1 MSVRFPI
8 DHMKS
13 YARNLLKHILKLSR
27 PWVLLSQYTFFW
39 ENILVLTHFDQM
51 NNPQSLLESYGSQLF
66 LTICHNP
73 RFLIPTKAVRI
84 LLTRLQRLLHSYS
97 NRVLCGHW
105 DSVSPL
111 DTLVG
116 TPALIS
122 NRVLCGH
129 CDTGQCLS
137 SGHTWTLNTQHMQKS
152 DGRGKQVND
161 KQHKWT

>member
-13 YARNLLKHILKLSR
+13 YVRNLLKHILKLSR
-27 PWVLLSQYTFFW
+27 PWVFLSQYTFFW

-84 LLTRLQRLLHSYS
+84 MQNTFAET
-97 NRVLCGHW
+97 
-105 DSVSPL
+105 P
-111 DTLVG
+111 TLIFKSCPMW
-116 TPALIS
+116 TL
-122 NRVLCGH
+122 
-129 CDTGQCLS
+129 GQCLS
-137 SGHTWTLNTQHMQKS
+137 TGHVGRHSCTHIQIVSFVDTVTLDSVCPVGTHGLSTLKYA
-152 DGRGKQVND
+152 K
-161 KQHKWT
+161 K